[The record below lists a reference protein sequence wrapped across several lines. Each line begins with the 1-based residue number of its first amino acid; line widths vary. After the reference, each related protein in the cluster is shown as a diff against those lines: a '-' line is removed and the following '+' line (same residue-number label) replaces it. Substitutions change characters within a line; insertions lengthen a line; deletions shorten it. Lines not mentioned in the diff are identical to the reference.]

1 MRLSRIPQFRS
12 LRTQSIKP
20 IIAAVIPLAAISPA
34 LAQDDYS
41 RRSAVAPPARVG
53 NIYDHK
59 RHQPTERD
67 VRAAEKA
74 AGIPLP
80 SSENKAQIEEE
91 VKNLLQQTDRLDKES
106 EQKGHVIDSND
117 THRPI
122 K

>member
-1 MRLSRIPQFRS
+1 MRISRIHQFRS
-12 LRTQSIKP
+12 LRTQSIEP
-20 IIAAVIPLAAISPA
+20 IIAAAIVLAAISSA
-34 LAQDDYS
+34 LAQDDYT
-41 RRSAVAPPARVG
+41 RGGPAAPAARVG

-74 AGIPLP
+74 ARIPLP
-80 SSENKAQIEEE
+80 PSDNKAQVEEE

-106 EQKGHVIDSND
+106 EQKGHVIDLND
-117 THRPI
+117 THRST